1 MNDLA
6 VSLIRTWVPVG
17 VGAVLSWLIT
27 LGANISPA
35 DQAGAVAALT
45 ALCIAVYYA
54 AVRAAER
61 KWPAAGVLLGHTAQ
75 PSYAKAA
82 APPGGTAA
90 DERKAPPAP

>member
-61 KWPAAGVLLGHTAQ
+61 KWPQAGVLLGHVAQ
-75 PSYAKAA
+75 PSYAKAPA
-82 APPGGTAA
+82 APAA
-90 DERKAPPAP
+90 AAGEAPPPAP